1 MLGGGADLQRIE
13 RIGGSLRPCDAGGRQ
28 ADRDREAQLECLGHG
43 SPEYTSSP
51 APSLGA
57 LRCRGRD
64 TVGECLKR
72 AVIWADHRLLCSP
85 TAPAVPQTTKDDSL
99 PHYPCYATGT

>member
-13 RIGGSLRPCDAGGRQ
+13 RVGGGLWPGDAGGRP
-28 ADRDREAQLECLGHG
+28 ADRDREAPVEWLGHG
-43 SPEYTSSP
+43 SPGYTSSP
-51 APSLGA
+51 GPSLGA

-64 TVGECLKR
+64 TVGQCLKR
-72 AVIWADHRLLCSP
+72 ALIWADHRLLSSA
-85 TAPAVPQTTKDDSL
+85 TSPAVRQTTKDDSP